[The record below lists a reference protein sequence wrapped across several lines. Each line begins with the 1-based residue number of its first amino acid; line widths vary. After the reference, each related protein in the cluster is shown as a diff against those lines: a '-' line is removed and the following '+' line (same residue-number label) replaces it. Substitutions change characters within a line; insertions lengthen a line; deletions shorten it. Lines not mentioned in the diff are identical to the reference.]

1 MDDVESYRDKKIL
14 ISSDHT
20 WRNSS
25 QEILFGFKRALSSS
39 KDPPNNPN
47 ELSHFLWPDLMT
59 QVNSS
64 FCFLL
69 SSSFRCVLKVPALK
83 TSPPFQNHQPVFLW
97 QLAAVLPEES
107 SSLRILCLLHQ
118 KNSFWISKRA
128 FHPMSPTF
136 FKSFFIHPLTLQ
148 RIFNNT

>member
-1 MDDVESYRDKKIL
+1 MDNVESYRDEKIL

-97 QLAAVLPEES
+97 HWQPSLLRSPLLSEFYVSSTRKILSEFQKEPFTPWVPHFSKAS
-107 SSLRILCLLHQ
+107 SSIL
-118 KNSFWISKRA
+118 
-128 FHPMSPTF
+128 
-136 FKSFFIHPLTLQ
+136 
-148 RIFNNT
+148 